1 MCMDD
6 CGLLQEVGEG
16 EGEEEES
23 SQQEDG
29 PCMMGT
35 IQEGTA

>member
-6 CGLLQEVGEG
+6 CGLLQEVG